1 MTDRETPDRRLP
13 IPRTM
18 RQFWLLARETLS
30 LRLLLLN
37 RFVIILLV
45 VVVASAGA
53 TAFVEANDEGTIEGT
68 VVDDDGDPVANA
80 TVVLEKV
87 NLKNKL
93 VKQTQTTGPDGRF
106 RFTDA
111 DVLEF
116 RIYATADDRRTPVRR
131 VHLLYPSQPKR
142 LTVVLEGG

>member
-1 MTDRETPDRRLP
+1 MADRETPDSRLP
-13 IPRTM
+13 VPRTV

-37 RFVIILLV
+37 RFVLILLLV
-45 VVVASAGA
+45 VAASAGA
-53 TAFVEANDEGTIEGT
+53 TAYAEANDEGTIEGT
-68 VVDDDGDPVANA
+68 VVDSDGDPVANA

-93 VKQTQTTGPDGRF
+93 VKQTQTTDADGQF

-111 DVLEF
+111 SVLEF
-116 RIYATADDRRTPVRR
+116 RIYARVDGQRTEIRRM
-131 VHLLYPSQPKR
+131 HLLYPSQPKE
-142 LTVVLEGG
+142 LTIVVPTA